1 MRGWMELSGPT
12 FPRKGGPMH
21 DAELV
26 VLIVRLILVLAGK
39 LMLAI
44 N

>member
-1 MRGWMELSGPT
+1 
-12 FPRKGGPMH
+12 MH

-39 LMLAI
+39 LMLVI